1 MKYCINYNKKSH
13 ILDTIDEINVFLDRV
28 EDNTALST
36 FCDEHINQR
45 INICIKDVEKALS
58 ENKVKDLLDLQ
69 KEHSNLYI
77 RFEYIV
83 KELKEML
90 FYYPNSKYYFN
101 IKINDWDR
109 VIGLID
115 YGVSDI
121 FIVEGLGFELDKIAE
136 IAHNSGVQVRVYPN
150 VAQSAWQDLDDLRK
164 FWIRP
169 NDISEYEPYVDVCEF
184 YGLWEDINF
193 DVLYDIYK
201 SDKVWFGK
209 LSEIISG
216 LNQEID
222 NRYIVPRFVKK
233 RIRCCRQCMKGSNC
247 QMCDH
252 ILDLSSNLEKAG
264 LIVTMEEEEK

>member
-1 MKYCINYNKKSH
+1 MKYCTNYNKKSH

-28 EDNTALST
+28 EDNTTLST

-45 INICIKDVEKALS
+45 VNICIEDVEKALS

-90 FYYPNSKYYFN
+90 SYYPNSKYYFN

-121 FIVEGLGFELDKIAE
+121 LIVEGLGFELDKIAE

-150 VAQSAWQDLDDLRK
+150 VAQSTWDDLDDLRK

-169 NDISEYEPYVDVCEF
+169 GDTKEYEPYVDVCEF
-184 YGLWEDINF
+184 YGQSEKNDI
-193 DVLYDIYK
+193 LYDIYK
-201 SDKVWFGK
+201 KDEAWFGK
-209 LSEIISG
+209 LSEIITG
-216 LNQEID
+216 LNQELD
-222 NRYIVPRFVKK
+222 SRYIVPRFVKK
-233 RIRCCRQCMKGSNC
+233 RIGCGRQCLKGGKC

-252 ILDLSSNLEKAG
+252 IRDLSENLEKAG
-264 LIVTMEEEEK
+264 LMITMEEEEK